1 MPSHPP
7 SQLALFDAPAPARPE
22 RTGREAR
29 PERAEG
35 AAQPEPTARRERSEA
50 VALPE
55 PATSH
60 ERPAQ
65 PAQPEPTAR
74 AARSE
79 AAAPSEH
86 SEPAD
91 LFADAPDEGAT
102 RGRLPVREDAVPLA
116 ADLARRLSAALGMS
130 VHLRL
135 TDNRA
140 TLVSF
145 RRGPE
150 GLRLRA
156 HHLFL
161 GAPDAVVHA
170 MARYIG
176 RNDAGAGEALEAY
189 ARSRRG
195 LVRRERRPGKPLR
208 TRGKCFDLRAL
219 FARLNTT
226 HFDGRVNV
234 DVGWAR
240 KPGRARRRSIHL
252 GGYDARLREIR
263 IHPALDRPHVPAFV
277 VDYLVFHAMLHADL
291 AGPGEPAL
299 DADGRCAPEHTPE
312 FSEREAAFPLREAA
326 QRWLVDN
333 LSSLKRG

>member
-1 MPSHPP
+1 MDTSATH
-7 SQLALFDAPAPARPE
+7 
-22 RTGREAR
+22 
-29 PERAEG
+29 AEG
-35 AAQPEPTARRERSEA
+35 TAHSGHAAKRERP
-50 VALPE
+50 VH
-55 PATSH
+55 TS
-60 ERPAQ
+60 
-65 PAQPEPTAR
+65 
-74 AARSE
+74 AAH
-79 AAAPSEH
+79 AAAPE
-86 SEPAD
+86 A
-91 LFADAPDEGAT
+91 APDH
-102 RGRLPVREDAVPLA
+102 RLPVREDAVPLA
-116 ADLARRLSAALGMS
+116 SDLARRLSSVLGLP

-170 MARYIG
+170 MARYVG
-176 RNDAGAGEALEAY
+176 RNDAGAGEVLEDW
-189 ARSRRG
+189 ARSRSS
-195 LVRRERRPGKPLR
+195 LVRRERLPGKPLR

-219 FARLNTT
+219 AARLNAA
-226 HFDGRVNV
+226 HFDDRVRV

-291 AGPGEPAL
+291 AASGEAVTT
-299 DADGRCAPEHTPE
+299 DADGRCAPEHTPA
-312 FSEREAAFPLREAA
+312 FLEREAAFPLRDAA
-326 QRWLVDN
+326 QRWLADN
-333 LSSLKRG
+333 LTSLMRG

>member
-22 RTGREAR
+22 RS
-29 PERAEG
+29 EG
-35 AAQPEPTARRERSEA
+35 AARSDAPEPST
-50 VALPE
+50 
-55 PATSH
+55 
-60 ERPAQ
+60 
-65 PAQPEPTAR
+65 
-74 AARSE
+74 
-79 AAAPSEH
+79 
-86 SEPAD
+86 
-91 LFADAPDEGAT
+91 DAPGEDAS
-102 RGRLPVREDAVPLA
+102 RHRLPVREDALPLA
-116 ADLARRLSAALGMS
+116 AELARKLSSMLGVP

-150 GLRLRA
+150 GIRLRA

-170 MARYIG
+170 MARYAG
-176 RNDAGAGEALEAY
+176 RNDADAGEALESY
-189 ARSRRG
+189 ARTHRG

-219 FARLNTT
+219 SMRLNAT
-226 HFDGRVNV
+226 HFDGRVRV

-291 AGPGEPAL
+291 AGPDDAPL
-299 DADGRCAPEHTPE
+299 DSDGRCAPEHTPA
-312 FSEREAAFPLREAA
+312 FCEREAAFPLRDTA
-326 QRWLVDN
+326 QRWLAEN
-333 LSSLKRG
+333 LTSLMRG